1 MSDLKIINISSDSSE
16 SEDQEFSLP
25 QELAYNEERL
35 EKTLALINT
44 IYHITDIRHS
54 LFPIEYPDS
63 SNDGIAYVFHVENWA
78 DKKAVFG
85 DIQYSLGKPSGAHSN
100 TFCPYLGVKCKDEKK
115 TCQGLKLC
123 SIAASDLII
132 NTTHTIVDP
141 DVDLLSRNP
150 SFFTLSSLHQ
160 IQLNTQEEYLAAIKT
175 KCCYNNYTCN
185 GKPVVRYHKANRSD
199 ANQYFIGC
207 SLYTFG
213 TRHRYIS
220 GKPNIDEDLL
230 KELFRNEGRI
240 STIEDDKKCFTT
252 IPSASR
258 KKECPIP
265 HVKDGKIEL
274 LPLVKIGCNVIFHK
288 YEPLDLK
295 SCPYIVMVV
304 KNTHSHPLPPPHRI
318 PGHLQE
324 NVKNLIKNSN
334 DLLSDTTSRKLISG
348 PLIKAVFGEVVLSDI
363 HASMNNIDK
372 LRNIVM
378 KEQKL
383 LHPHGQGIMGVVHA
397 FNQNEANLR
406 DYIQRIIFTDSG
418 NVIILC
424 MIKLQAIHMSKFK
437 YFMVDMSYK
446 RVFGEMNE
454 FEFNAYDEDNHS
466 IVTFCRIF
474 TNGSDSKIY
483 QCMFTTF
490 FEVYEDLTGEK
501 PSFYHFNSEKKGW
514 AAIIVDLDKG
524 QAKGLSLALNS
535 LCNSISAEQH
545 LLYILKSCSVH
556 FERNVRNSKYSDES
570 KFLMRQL
577 LKAKTKDDVDFI
589 FEQLETIGDEKIH
602 DWITEYQT
610 PWILASLNHNYSL
623 MDYDIWMTTPFDTNV
638 SECSHA
644 NVNREGTRL
653 RLKTAIFHSWNYDLT
668 LYRRFH
674 NYQKYNIPMSSKNK
688 SGTKRKID
696 ANKRKEKRKNIQI
709 QKLPNKRQKVSV
721 KENDSEFQK
730 RIQELEYEERKE
742 ELERKR
748 LDNQLKKLEIAQKEK
763 ELKELNE

>member
-1 MSDLKIINISSDSSE
+1 MSDLEKTTDLEIINISSE

-25 QELAYNEERL
+25 RELVHNEEKL

-63 SNDGIAYVFHVENWA
+63 SNNGIANVFHVENWTN
-78 DKKAVFG
+78 KKAVFS

-100 TFCPYLGVKCKDEKK
+100 VPCLFLGVKCKDEKK
-115 TCQGLKLC
+115 TCQGVKFC
-123 SIAASDLII
+123 SIAAPDLI
-132 NTTHTIVDP
+132 NMTHTVVDP
-141 DVDLLSRNP
+141 DVDFSSRNP

-160 IQLNTQEEYLAAIKT
+160 IRLNTQE
-175 KCCYNNYTCN
+175 
-185 GKPVVRYHKANRSD
+185 
-199 ANQYFIGC
+199 
-207 SLYTFG
+207 
-213 TRHRYIS
+213 YIS

-230 KELFRNEGRI
+230 KELFRNEERI
-240 STIEDDKKCFTT
+240 STIEDDKKCFTI
-252 IPSASR
+252 IPSAS
-258 KKECPIP
+258 KKQECPIP
-265 HVKDGKIEL
+265 HVKDGKIEA
-274 LPLVKIGCNVIFHK
+274 LPLVKTGCNVIFHK
-288 YEPLDLK
+288 YEPLDLE

-304 KNTHSHPLPPPHRI
+304 KNTHSHPPPPPHRI
-318 PGHLQE
+318 PVHLQE

-334 DLLSDTTSRKLISG
+334 DLLNDTTPRKLISG
-348 PLIKAVFGEVVLSDI
+348 PLIKAVFGEIVLSDI

-378 KEQKL
+378 KEQRL

-406 DYIQRIIFTDSG
+406 DYIQRI
-418 NVIILC
+418 N
-424 MIKLQAIHMSKFK
+424 
-437 YFMVDMSYK
+437 MSYK

-483 QCMFTTF
+483 QCMFMTF
-490 FEVYEDLTGEK
+490 FEVYENLTGEK
-501 PSFYHFNSEKKGW
+501 PTFYHFNSEKKGW

-545 LLYILKSCSVH
+545 LLYTLKSCLVH

-577 LKAKTKDDVDFI
+577 PKAKTKDDVNFI
-589 FEQLETIGDEKIH
+589 FEQLEVIGDEKIN
-602 DWITEYQT
+602 DWIAEYQT
-610 PWILASLNHNYSL
+610 PWILASLNHNFSL
-623 MDYDIWMTTPFDTNV
+623 MDHDIWMTTPFDTNV

-674 NYQKYNIPMSSKNK
+674 NYQQYNIPMSSKDK
-688 SGTKRKID
+688 SGTKRKIE
-696 ANKRKEKRKNIQI
+696 ANKRKEKRKNTQI
-709 QKLPNKRQKVSV
+709 PKLPNKRQKVSV
-721 KENDSEFQK
+721 KDDSEFQK
-730 RIQELEYEERKE
+730 RI
-742 ELERKR
+742 
-748 LDNQLKKLEIAQKEK
+748 
-763 ELKELNE
+763 

>member
-16 SEDQEFSLP
+16 
-25 QELAYNEERL
+25 ELAYNEERL

-44 IYHITDIRHS
+44 IYHITDIHHS

-85 DIQYSLGKPSGAHSN
+85 DISDGIQYSLEKSSGAHSN
-100 TFCPYLGVKCKDEKK
+100 TFCLYLGVKCKDEKK

-123 SIAASDLII
+123 SIAASDLTI
-132 NTTHTIVDP
+132 NTTHTIVNP
-141 DVDLLSRNP
+141 DVNLLSRNP

-185 GKPVVRYHKANRSD
+185 GKPVVRYHKANRSN

-207 SLYTFG
+207 SLYIFS

-240 STIEDDKKCFTT
+240 STIEDDKKCFTI

-288 YEPLDLK
+288 YKPLDLK

-304 KNTHSHPLPPPHRI
+304 KNTHSHLPPPPHRI

-334 DLLSDTTSRKLISG
+334 DLLSDTTPRKLISG

-383 LHPHGQGIMGVVHA
+383 LHPHGQGIIHA

-406 DYIQRIIFTDSG
+406 DYIQRISNIYSG

-446 RVFGEMNE
+446 RVFREMNE

-474 TNGSDSKIY
+474 TNGSDYKIY

-501 PSFYHFNSEKKGW
+501 PSFYHFNSEKKEW
-514 AAIIVDLDKG
+514 AAIIVDL
-524 QAKGLSLALNS
+524 AK
-535 LCNSISAEQH
+535 
-545 LLYILKSCSVH
+545 VH
-556 FERNVRNSKYSDES
+556 FERNVRNSKYSDKS
-570 KFLMRQL
+570 KFLMHQL

-653 RLKTAIFHSWNYDLT
+653 KLKTAIFHSWNYDLT

-742 ELERKR
+742 ELKRKG